1 MVVKSSIMDRYKL
14 QSTVKTISNIMGALS
29 DERGPITAEN
39 ALNILFD
46 RRFSTLESFQSGW
59 EYLEFCSYEDF
70 PCLRQKRFVKIPSGK
85 RTLIGHL
92 YEQPSPKGL
101 FLCVHGLGGLSEDFS
116 SAYHAYFYQHGYD
129 VLALDLSASGR
140 SQGIGVPGLSQ
151 SALDVK
157 SALDYIHS
165 SSLAGLPLFL
175 FGHSWGAYGVSASL
189 EFDSSPL
196 AVFEMSG
203 FADPFLIMTELP
215 KSYIP
220 IGVSYTEPALRKAM
234 EERDPQYA
242 FLSAK
247 QALEKAKNT
256 YCVLIQGDSDKLVVQ
271 KASLFGQDYRR
282 NGVEKISMPGRGH
295 GNVATSLESVQYL
308 KKMKENNAFYYRE
321 YKKNPTKMSEE
332 ERKAYLSSFSKPL
345 CCQLD
350 ESLFSRILSIADGF
364 SRKSFSLS

>member
-1 MVVKSSIMDRYKL
+1 MDRYKL
-14 QSTVKTISNIMGALS
+14 QSTVKTISNILGALS
-29 DERGPITAEN
+29 DERGPITAEA

-46 RRFSTLESFQSGW
+46 RRFSTLESFRAGW

-70 PCLRQKRFVKIPSGK
+70 PCLKNKRFVKIPSGK

-92 YEQPSPKGL
+92 YEQPAPKGL

-140 SQGIGVPGLSQ
+140 SQGVGVPGLSQ

-157 SALDYIHS
+157 AALDYVHQ
-165 SSLAGLPLFL
+165 SSLAKLPLFL
-175 FGHSWGAYGVSASL
+175 FGHSWGAYGVCAAL

-215 KSYIP
+215 KSYVP

-234 EERDPQYA
+234 EERDPQFA

-247 QALEKAKNT
+247 EALEKAQNI
-256 YCVLIQGDSDKLVVQ
+256 YCVLIQGDLDKLVVE

-282 NGVEKISMPGRGH
+282 NGVEKIAMPGRGH
-295 GNVATSLESVQYL
+295 GNVATSLESIQYL
-308 KKMKENNAFYYRE
+308 KQMKENNAFLYKE
-321 YKKNPTKMSEE
+321 YKKNPSKMNEE
-332 ERKAYLSSFSKPL
+332 DKKAYLSSFSKPL

-350 ESLFSRILSIADGF
+350 ESLFTRILSLADGF
-364 SRKSFSLS
+364 SEKAYLLG